1 MAGMSA
7 AGVRV
12 DVGIPAFG
20 RPRYVEEA
28 IRSALAQEGVGFR
41 VTVSED
47 GEGGGDVERVVRGL
61 QSDGPLSYVAT
72 GVRQGAASNLSSLLR
87 IGSAPYVALLH
98 DDDLWSPGFLA
109 ERVRFLDDHPECS
122 FVFSP
127 TVIVDGDG
135 REVER
140 LRPEFEPG
148 VLDQR
153 LFLRAMFGRNR
164 VPQVTVV
171 ARRDA
176 YEAVGPQFDASF
188 RRIYDYEM
196 WFRLAIESPVGYVR
210 RWDTARRIHGAQS
223 SFEHADRGADFVR
236 FVEHADRLLRDSRA
250 PWRPSG
256 AVKRRRL
263 SRAHL
268 FVAVNALEQGDGGAS
283 RMYLREALKVYP
295 PSMAD
300 PRTWAVLGGTAL
312 GPAGRKGITRIRGVV
327 RRRGLR
333 VHLRRP

>member
-1 MAGMSA
+1 MSA
-7 AGVRV
+7 TGVRV

-28 IRSALAQEGVGFR
+28 IRSVLAQEGVGFH

-61 QSDGPLSYVAT
+61 QSEGPLSYVAT
-72 GVRQGAASNLSSLLR
+72 GVRQGAANNLSSLLR

-109 ERVRFLDDHPECS
+109 ERVRFLDDHPDCS

-153 LFLRAMFGRNR
+153 AFLRAMFGRNR

-171 ARRDA
+171 ARRAA
-176 YEAVGPQFDASF
+176 YEAVGPQFDSRF

-196 WFRLAIESPVGYVR
+196 WFRLAIHSPAGYVR
-210 RWDTARRIHGAQS
+210 RWDTARRIHGSQS
-223 SFEHADRGADFVR
+223 TFEHADRGQDFVR
-236 FVEHADRLLRDSRA
+236 FVDHADRLLHEQGA
-250 PWRPSG
+250 PWRPSPV
-256 AVKRRRL
+256 AKRRRL

-268 FVAVNALEQGDGGAS
+268 FIALNALEQNDRAAS
-283 RMYLREALKVYP
+283 RAYLRQAIQTYP
-295 PSMAD
+295 PSVGD
-300 PRTWAVLGGTAL
+300 LRTWAVLGGTAL
-312 GPAGRKGITRIRGVV
+312 GGRARSPLVRLRAVV

-333 VHLRRP
+333 IHLRRP